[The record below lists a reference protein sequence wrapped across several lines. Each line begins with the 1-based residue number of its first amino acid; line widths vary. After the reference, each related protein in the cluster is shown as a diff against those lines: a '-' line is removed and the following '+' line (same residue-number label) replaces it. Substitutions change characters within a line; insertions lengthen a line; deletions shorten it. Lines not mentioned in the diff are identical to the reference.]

1 MRERTKNSGFTL
13 LEVLVALM
21 IVGVSLGASLRAT
34 GSLTQNSAGLRAN
47 MMATWAAENRL
58 VQIRLAHE
66 YPAVGKRSTDCP
78 QGELKF
84 VCEETVETTPNPN
97 FRKVEVSVY
106 QDATL
111 QRKITTL
118 VQVVSNG

>member
-1 MRERTKNSGFTL
+1 MRAQANSDGFTL
-13 LEVLVALM
+13 LEVLVALA
-21 IVGVSLGASLRAT
+21 IVGISLGGSLRAAS
-34 GSLTQNSAGLRAN
+34 SLTQNSAALRAN

-58 VQIRLAHE
+58 IQIRLAHE
-66 YPAVGKRSTDCP
+66 YPAIGKRSSDCP

-97 FRKVEVSVY
+97 FRKVEVTVY
-106 QDATL
+106 ENANL

-118 VQVVSNG
+118 VQVVANG